1 MGAASAS
8 ICRPL
13 AATWARSVWRAAT
26 DRRARL
32 PRALIHEAAT
42 GPALPLHDG
51 HGSPGPPPPGR
62 LSDRA
67 INLGNAGINV
77 GDGVGRHL
85 DPGGQRRAL
94 RFDTGSDSTALAHMG
109 GDKLSVESGPRRP
122 SRVKAT
128 GRQLKYTGRATA
140 QSQRQS
146 VTRLRRHDNRFAMAA
161 YSITSSTSAST
172 LAGTLSPIVLA
183 VLRLRTRS

>member
-1 MGAASAS
+1 MMDMA
-8 ICRPL
+8 
-13 AATWARSVWRAAT
+13 
-26 DRRARL
+26 
-32 PRALIHEAAT
+32 H
-42 GPALPLHDG
+42 
-51 HGSPGPPPPGR
+51 PGPPPPGR

-94 RFDTGSDSTALAHMG
+94 RLDTGSDSTALAHMG